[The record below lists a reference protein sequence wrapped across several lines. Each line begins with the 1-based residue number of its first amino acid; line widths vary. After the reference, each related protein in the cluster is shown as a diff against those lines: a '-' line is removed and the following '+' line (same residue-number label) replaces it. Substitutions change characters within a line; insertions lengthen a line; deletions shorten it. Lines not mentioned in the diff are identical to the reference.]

1 MKSNDTT
8 VVEEATKKIKI
19 YEELKRRII
28 HNELTPGQY
37 INERSFCS
45 ELGVSKTPIREA
57 LQRLEHEHFVQ
68 IIPNKGCFVSNISLE
83 LIREVFEIRE
93 IFECAAARKAA
104 SLRDRSKFNELLLH
118 HPSFI
123 VDNESDLRESLISG
137 YQIHEVIVTSV
148 GNDFLTSYYRAM
160 LDHIVRIRVYFL
172 SRFEVKRLHET
183 IDEHKEL
190 LQAIAAGDP
199 DRAETAMRQHLFRS
213 LANIKD
219 YIFNDKETWKL

>member
-1 MKSNDTT
+1 MKTDEKTIA
-8 VVEEATKKIKI
+8 VEATKKLRI

-28 HNELTPGQY
+28 HNELMPGQY
-37 INERSFCS
+37 INERSFCD

-68 IIPNKGCFVSNISLE
+68 IIPNKGCFVSNISLD

-93 IFECAAARKAA
+93 IFECAAARRAA
-104 SLRDRSKFNELLLH
+104 NLKDRSLFEDLLTH

-123 VDNESDLRESLISG
+123 VDNETDLRQTLISG
-137 YQIHEVIVTSV
+137 YQIHELIVNSV
-148 GNDFLTSYYRAM
+148 GNTFLSSYYRAM

-172 SRFEVKRLHET
+172 SRFEARRLHET

-190 LQAIAAGDP
+190 LQAIIDGDP
-199 DRAETAMRQHLFRS
+199 DRAETAMRQHLYRS
-213 LANIKD
+213 LSNIKD
-219 YIFNDKETWKL
+219 YIFNEKETWKL